1 MLLRALVLPFL
12 ALAALAADPVEQL
25 SQLASR
31 GNGNIKL
38 DTRGFDL
45 ITSPKRTWSV
55 TIQLTALS
63 QRHKCTMCKEFL
75 PAWNAVVRAWTSVPQ
90 PERDNHFFATL
101 DFDDAPGVFQKLGL
115 VAAPV
120 VFTWAPAE
128 GDRKSANT
136 LPDKYDFNEGF
147 GAGPFADSVSRHTP
161 VKIPYRE
168 PIDWTRL
175 ILTCI
180 FGLSLLLALRF
191 ASPLF
196 QSRWTWALGT
206 ISTSL
211 IMTSGYMFTKIRNM
225 PYVGA
230 NGWIAS
236 GFQSQYGQE
245 VHVVAFIYGLLSFSF
260 LMLIFV
266 VPNQKSPARQ
276 RAQVYLWSA
285 VIVIIYS
292 VLISLFRLKNR
303 GYPFKLFI

>member
-196 QSRWTWALGT
+196 Q
-206 ISTSL
+206 
-211 IMTSGYMFTKIRNM
+211 NM